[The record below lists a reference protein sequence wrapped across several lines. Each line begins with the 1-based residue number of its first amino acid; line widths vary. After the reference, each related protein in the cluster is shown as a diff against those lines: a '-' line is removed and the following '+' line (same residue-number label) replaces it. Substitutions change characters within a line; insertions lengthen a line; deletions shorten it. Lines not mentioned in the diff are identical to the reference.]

1 MNVLPDWGEN
11 SISSTLPNNVPTYH
25 QPSLFDEDTNSPVD
39 ELYSVSELM
48 DKFLA
53 TIKSMQEGKLLG
65 IDVNLADYISGDTK
79 LKETI
84 LLKNKIV
91 YDPTGPIPF
100 PKISNPPVN
109 LNEHL
114 SKYKDN
120 GIDLELPF

>member
-11 SISSTLPNNVPTYH
+11 SISSTPPNNVPIYH
-25 QPSLFDEDTNSPVD
+25 QPSLFDEDSNSPVD
-39 ELYSVSELM
+39 ESYSVSELM

-65 IDVNLADYISGDTK
+65 IDVNLADYINGDNK

-84 LLKNKIV
+84 LLKSEIV
-91 YDPTGPIPF
+91 YDPTGSIPF
-100 PKISNPPVN
+100 PKISNPPIN

-120 GIDLELPF
+120 GIDLEIPF